1 MMKLY
6 YKPGACSLSP
16 HIVLREAGFDF
27 EIEQVDTDTKKTESG
42 ADFAKIN
49 PKGYVPALEL
59 DDGQVLTEGTA
70 IVQYLADQKAGA
82 GLAPAAGT
90 IERARLQEH
99 LNYVASEFHKAFGP
113 LFTAD
118 ANEAQQEVARTNVIR
133 RLAYLE
139 NLFADGRSY
148 LLGDNFSVADAYLF
162 VVTSWARFKEIDLA
176 PYPGISAFLERVGA
190 RRKVQE
196 ALKAEGLA

>member
-16 HIVLREAGFDF
+16 HIVLRESGFDF
-27 EIEQVDTDTKKTESG
+27 EIEQVDTDTKKTASG
-42 ADFAKIN
+42 ADFTKIN

-59 DDGQVLTEGTA
+59 DNGQVLTEGAA
-70 IVQYLADQKAGA
+70 IVQYIADQKVGA

-90 IERARLQEH
+90 VERARMQEH

-113 LFTAD
+113 LFTPD
-118 ANEAQQEVARTNVIR
+118 ASEAEQDAAKANVNR
-133 RLAYLE
+133 RLVHLE
-139 NLFADGRSY
+139 SLFADGRSY
-148 LLGDNFSVADAYLF
+148 LLGDKFSVADAYLF
-162 VVTSWARFKEIDLA
+162 VVTSWARFKEIDLS
-176 PYPGISAFLERVGA
+176 PYPGMSAFFERVAA
-190 RRKVQE
+190 RTQVQE